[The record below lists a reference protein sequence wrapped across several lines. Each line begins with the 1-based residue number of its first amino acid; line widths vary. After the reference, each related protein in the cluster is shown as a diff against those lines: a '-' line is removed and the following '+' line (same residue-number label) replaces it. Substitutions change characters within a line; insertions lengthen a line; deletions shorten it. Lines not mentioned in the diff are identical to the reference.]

1 MTYDTIFSAI
11 GDPTRRSVLEA
22 LKGRP
27 MTVGMLAEKIP
38 VSRPAVS
45 QHLKILKAARL
56 VTVRP
61 KGAANEYSIDQRG
74 LDEVRQW
81 LDGMWD
87 DALAAFKA
95 HMDQNSNTKPGDG
108 NEQD

>member
-1 MTYDTIFSAI
+1 MTYEIVLSALS
-11 GDPTRRSVLEA
+11 DPTRRGIFEA
-22 LKGRP
+22 LRQAP
-27 MTVGMLAEKIP
+27 RTVTDLAKTQP

-56 VTVRP
+56 VTVTP

-95 HMDQNSNTKPGDG
+95 HMDQHSNTKPGDG